1 MKIKKTWLILLI
13 LLAIGAFL
21 RFYNYENR
29 ISLGWE
35 SARDYFVSDVGW
47 GEKQLPLTG
56 PWASIAPLTIGPW
69 YWYFLILSRFFIP
82 SLYAPWIALGLASLS
97 IVLIMYR
104 IGVLL
109 IDKRLGLILA
119 FLAALSP
126 NLLHN
131 SLFLTNPSLIVFLS
145 SLCILVFLE
154 IFIKNR
160 GWLWGVLLG
169 WLVGFTL
176 LTHYQGGGLL
186 TLVLLLLFLR
196 KKKVVIFLSSL
207 LGLFI
212 AALPMLIFEL
222 NNHWFN
228 TRGVLDFVLYRQY
241 QLWTSMRW
249 LKFIFELF
257 PDTWVGLTGGPPW
270 FGLVLMF
277 GSGLILFLRLI
288 RKKLPFPLF
297 LLGISFLIQ
306 VIVVRYWR
314 GERYLGWIQFF
325 SPYLFIFTGLMI
337 YDLLIQRVKKQHFYL
352 AFGLIF
358 FLWAGLISNSLKARV
373 EEEDVNTKKIRE
385 EIGQLGEI
393 VGEEK
398 FSFYYCGDS
407 DGNEYNRNSYLLMLF
422 LEKAHADDGYKIG
435 LANDYCQLPF
445 IDKKK
450 EELHL
455 IGALLDFSQASEAG
469 ILKNNW
475 KQETAQPVYDRYAKW
490 WYEEK
495 P

>member
-1 MKIKKTWLILLI
+1 MKIKKAWLILLF

-69 YWYFLILSRFFIP
+69 FWYFLILSRFFIP
-82 SLYAPWIALGLASLS
+82 SLYAPWIAVGLASLS
-97 IVLIMYR
+97 VTLIMYR

-109 IDKRLGLILA
+109 EDERLGLILA
-119 FLAALSP
+119 LFAALSP
-126 NLLHN
+126 NLLQN
-131 SLFLTNPSLIVFLS
+131 SVFLTNPSLIVFLS
-145 SLCILVFLE
+145 SLSLLVFLE
-154 IFIKNR
+154 IFIKKR
-160 GWLWGVLLG
+160 GWAWGVLLG

-186 TLVLLLLFLR
+186 TLVLLLLFLK

-207 LGLFI
+207 SGLFI
-212 AALPMLIFEL
+212 AALPMLVFEL

-257 PDTWVGLTGGPPW
+257 PDTWVGLTGGPQW
-270 FGLVLMF
+270 LGLILMF
-277 GSGLILFLRLI
+277 GSGLVLFLRLI

-306 VIVVRYWR
+306 VVIVRYWR
-314 GERYLGWIQFF
+314 GERYLGWLQFF
-325 SPYLFIFTGLMI
+325 SPFIFIFTGLLA
-337 YDLLIQRVKKQHFYL
+337 YELLIQRLKRKHFYI
-352 AFGLIF
+352 AFLLIF
-358 FLWAGLISNSLKARV
+358 FLWLGLVGDSLKANVGR
-373 EEEDVNTKKIRE
+373 ENADTIKIRE
-385 EIGQLGEI
+385 EIKEVGKI
-393 VGEEK
+393 VGKEK

-407 DGNEYNRNSYLLMLF
+407 DGNEFNRNSYLLMLF
-422 LEKAHADDGYKIG
+422 LEKAHADDGYKIS
-435 LANDYCQLPF
+435 LADDLCQLPF
-445 IDKKK
+445 IDKKT
-450 EELHL
+450 EEVHL
-455 IGALLDFSQASEAG
+455 AGALLDFSQASDSG

-475 KQETAQPVYDRYAKW
+475 RQETARTFYDRYVKW